1 VRFAPEDLE
10 AAKRFLMLLPKP
22 WSCGRRDAQRLAPLL
37 LEEITAQGWQLDDDL
52 ARQLTHNPVGVKN
65 YPVTL
70 ERKRI
75 PNLPL
80 RDAVDRRLPT
90 SAGPDRNGKCV
101 KPGHGGGTFDLDDCP
116 ECKAA
121 ELAARPKQGRSTS
134 DEFRRLGRAG
144 FLAALRD
151 GTYGAAGETGEGG
164 AE

>member
-1 VRFAPEDLE
+1 
-10 AAKRFLMLLPKP
+10 MLLPDP

-52 ARQLTHNPVGVKN
+52 ARQLTHNPGGVKS

-70 ERKRI
+70 EKKRI

-80 RDAVDRRLPT
+80 REAVQRRPLAP
-90 SAGPDRNGKCV
+90 AGPDRTGKCV
-101 KPGHGGGTFDLDDCP
+101 KPGHGGGTFALDDCP

-121 ELAARPKQGRSTS
+121 ELAARPKQERSTA
-134 DEFRRLGRAG
+134 DELRRLGQAG

-151 GTYGAAGETGEGG
+151 GTYGAAGETGRGG